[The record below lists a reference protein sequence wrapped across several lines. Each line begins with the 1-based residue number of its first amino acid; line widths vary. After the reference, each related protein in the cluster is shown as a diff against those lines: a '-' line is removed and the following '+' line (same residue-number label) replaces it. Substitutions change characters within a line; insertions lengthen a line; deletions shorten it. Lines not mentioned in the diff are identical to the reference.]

1 MTPRSETTGDFR
13 RYGAMRDSGASPEV
27 VCRSAIADGHDPV
40 TLIRLLRWVFQL
52 SLVKAKEVR
61 VRGEGLAGTLAEYQ
75 EKLVEPLRIALEAIS
90 EGETEPGESGRP
102 EVSHESNMRT
112 GSPSTTTRTRQNS
125 SSRPFRMGTCAS
137 ISAGPPVLETR
148 KGGLESTASRTQSR
162 SVRESGDL

>member
-1 MTPRSETTGDFR
+1 
-13 RYGAMRDSGASPEV
+13 MRDSGASPEV

-90 EGETEPGESGRP
+90 EGGTNPGERG
-102 EVSHESNMRT
+102 
-112 GSPSTTTRTRQNS
+112 
-125 SSRPFRMGTCAS
+125 
-137 ISAGPPVLETR
+137 
-148 KGGLESTASRTQSR
+148 
-162 SVRESGDL
+162 